1 MTGSHIFYIPLILI
15 VGGLIGYVL
24 GRRSYAM
31 ELEEQ
36 RRREERRAAR
46 RAQSTDSAQS
56 EGEHSVR

>member
-1 MTGSHIFYIPLILI
+1 MTGSHIFYIPLMLI

-46 RAQSTDSAQS
+46 RAQASEQP
-56 EGEHSVR
+56 EGESGTR